1 MKKRQGGTPL
11 RKVKDARRAIEDSGL
26 SLSVYDEMSLFCA
39 VKVSFRVQSKN

>member
-11 RKVKDARRAIEDSGL
+11 RKVKDARRVTKDSVL

-39 VKVSFRVQSKN
+39 VKASFRV